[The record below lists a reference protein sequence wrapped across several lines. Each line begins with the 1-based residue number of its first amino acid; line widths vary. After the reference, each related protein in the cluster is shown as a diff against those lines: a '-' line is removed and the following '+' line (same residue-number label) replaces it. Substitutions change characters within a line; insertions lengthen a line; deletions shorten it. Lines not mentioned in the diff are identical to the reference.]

1 MVQDNFTDH
10 SLVSGDNFCKHK
22 GTSALE
28 ISILQENEDTILAV
42 IDKMN

>member
-10 SLVSGDNFCKHK
+10 SLVSSDNSCKHE

-28 ISILQENEDTILAV
+28 ISILQENVDTILAV
-42 IDKMN
+42 NDKMN